1 MKEVRNDEDSV
12 QIYLKKITDIIAEM
26 ETSWDAKVAALD
38 AHSRTMVD
46 RGHFDSANITE
57 RMGDLNAR
65 YTDFQAAILEQ
76 RRSRVDQ
83 MAVIEFF
90 HEVEDTTEWINSQMV
105 TAASED
111 YGKDVGHVEMLIKS
125 FDSFMSTVAASEER
139 MTRVIAL
146 SEKLLSEENRH
157 ADIIAAKV
165 AELSQLWEDLKELA
179 GARHEALNGAKQVH
193 VFDKNADETIAWIA
207 EKEAAMSTDE
217 LGQDLETIQSL
228 LERQQGLQRDLAAIQ
243 EQVVAVEK
251 EAAVLSELFPDAA
264 AHIGSKREETRLALS
279 TLLAMSAARDERL
292 RQNQLIQRYFDD
304 YRELMAWSSEVLA
317 KMTSPD
323 LAADLTGELHF
334 PMIGAHTSG
343 ASSSGSRLDSAFA
356 RTKNL
361 KEIMHLSRTANVL
374 HRRQL
379 EYYFTG
385 AMIL

>member
-1 MKEVRNDEDSV
+1 VKEVRNDEDSV

-38 AHSRTMVD
+38 AHSRAMVD

-334 PMIGAHTSG
+334 PMIIGIDFRRIIIWIQIG
-343 ASSSGSRLDSAFA
+343 LG
-356 RTKNL
+356 
-361 KEIMHLSRTANVL
+361 LS
-374 HRRQL
+374 Q
-379 EYYFTG
+379 Y
-385 AMIL
+385 